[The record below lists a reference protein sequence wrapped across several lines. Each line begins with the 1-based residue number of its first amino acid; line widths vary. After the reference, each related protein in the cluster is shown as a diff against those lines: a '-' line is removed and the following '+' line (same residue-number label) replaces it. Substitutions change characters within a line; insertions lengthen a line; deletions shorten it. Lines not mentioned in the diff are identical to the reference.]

1 MAVNFSRE
9 AQAKQAGYQRI
20 AGVDEV
26 GRGPL
31 AGPVVAAAVVLP
43 EDFPLEGLDDS
54 KKLSASKREELFP
67 IIKKLA
73 LACEVGIVEATQ
85 IDEINILQATFSA
98 MREAINKIKPGTDH
112 KPAVDYI
119 LVDGPMTIPGLD
131 ISQKAIPQGDR
142 ESASIAAAS
151 IIAKVTRD
159 RLMEQYHALY
169 PQYHFNLHKGYG
181 TKDHLEAIFSN
192 GLCPLHRR
200 SFNLTKQL
208 GLFNFAVKA

>member
-1 MAVNFSRE
+1 MAVNYSWEEKLRQEGFR
-9 AQAKQAGYQRI
+9 RV

-31 AGPVVAAAVVLP
+31 AGPVVAAAVILP
-43 EDFPLEGLDDS
+43 EGFTLVGLDDS
-54 KKLSASKREELFP
+54 KKLSPGKRDELFP
-67 IIKKLA
+67 IIKKEA
-73 LACEVGIVEATQ
+73 VACAVGIVEAIH
-85 IDEINILQATFSA
+85 IDKVNILQATFAA
-98 MREAINKIKPGTDH
+98 MREALSKIH
-112 KPAVDYI
+112 PAADYV
-119 LVDGPMTIPGLD
+119 LVDGPMTIPG
-131 ISQKAIPQGDR
+131 ITTGQKAIPQGDR

-169 PQYHFNLHKGYG
+169 PQYRFDLHKGYG
-181 TKDHLEAIFSN
+181 TKDHLEAIFQN

-208 GLFNFAVKA
+208 GLFNFAVKV